1 MCSDTLFLDCQN
13 DFRFLKQKWEDDA
26 LFLLFIYFPLHPF
39 DGGLEEE
46 RNQMLV
52 STFGPDVS
60 QRIDV
65 FILLLV
71 SDDDNR
77 VSGLVQNEIGEQSSD
92 SSVAVA
98 ERMEIFVKPMET
110 CR

>member
-1 MCSDTLFLDCQN
+1 MFKI
-13 DFRFLKQKWEDDA
+13 FLKQKRKYDV
-26 LFLLFIYFPLHPF
+26 LFLLLVYFPLHPF
-39 DGGLEEE
+39 DGRLEEE

-60 QRIDV
+60 QSIDV
-65 FILLLV
+65 FILLFV

-77 VSGLVQNEIGEQSSD
+77 VSCFVQNEIGEQSSD

-98 ERMEIFVKPMET
+98 ERMEIFVKSMET

>member
-1 MCSDTLFLDCQN
+1 MCSDTSFLDCQN
-13 DFRFLKQKWEDDA
+13 DFRFLKQEGKDDA
-26 LFLLFIYFPLHPF
+26 LFFLFIYFPLHPF

-52 STFGPDVS
+52 STFSPDVS
-60 QRIDV
+60 QSIDV
-65 FILLLV
+65 FIFLFV

-92 SSVAVA
+92 SSVAVS
-98 ERMEIFVKPMET
+98 ERMEIFVKPMKT
-110 CR
+110 GR